1 MNNKT
6 EEQRRNRLAGELPSA
21 ASLDKSKVPSSLAP
35 ASQEPSSAAS
45 AKADG
50 KLIQN
55 SRRETK
61 NVASGGG
68 GVGDAVQESTGNW
81 REVLK
86 TSKAEELL
94 AEETSKLIQ
103 IMPGSPQKVHAVN
116 LLQELVPVS

>member
-1 MNNKT
+1 M
-6 EEQRRNRLAGELPSA
+6 
-21 ASLDKSKVPSSLAP
+21 
-35 ASQEPSSAAS
+35 
-45 AKADG
+45 
-50 KLIQN
+50 
-55 SRRETK
+55 
-61 NVASGGG
+61 ASGGG

-116 LLQELVPVS
+116 LLQVLVPVS